1 MLAPAGGTLYRK
13 NFSNLMTTRKDSRGS
28 GVPRIKADI
37 NGAEKKLDNFIA
49 RRIITSSTLST
60 GVTSKLIEKKDE
72 KK

>member
-1 MLAPAGGTLYRK
+1 MGFVFFKILNCR
-13 NFSNLMTTRKDSRGS
+13 TTRKDSRGS
-28 GVPRIKADI
+28 GEGIRAGA
-37 NGAEKKLDNFIA
+37 GAEKKLDNFIA

>member
-1 MLAPAGGTLYRK
+1 M
-13 NFSNLMTTRKDSRGS
+13 
-28 GVPRIKADI
+28 PRIKADI